1 MKDRTH
7 DDTIG
12 QPPERIKLGSLLAS
26 IARETGGLTDEEAE
40 HFSRLR
46 DKAPA
51 EPMRF
56 ECQGGGRDVSGK
68 FLPLVD
74 NPTKVSTAMCATVFE
89 ELDSALVLMH
99 SVRGEFN
106 PLQRQLI
113 GRFIAA
119 CKVFGRDMLTADGNH
134 DALREMFGFSATC
147 QPSNVPDPLATGQ
160 ALIDEVCTGVCA
172 DLERIGTA
180 VQGELLEGVIDVM
193 ADVRSAQE
201 PESPESE
208 ALDAMA
214 SSVRHLAH
222 QVAAL
227 FETQP
232 YALRRH
238 QLAYQADIE
247 ATDGDPEATP
257 RVTVEEFM
265 QSAKPPVRPPTLRE
279 RLGPYI
285 PQLTQLRDQG
295 YTYAQCAQFLHENG
309 IKTYPA
315 AISSVLWEVRR

>member
-46 DKAPA
+46 DKTPA

-160 ALIDEVCTGVCA
+160 ALIDE
-172 DLERIGTA
+172 
-180 VQGELLEGVIDVM
+180 
-193 ADVRSAQE
+193 
-201 PESPESE
+201 
-208 ALDAMA
+208 
-214 SSVRHLAH
+214 
-222 QVAAL
+222 
-227 FETQP
+227 
-232 YALRRH
+232 
-238 QLAYQADIE
+238 LAYQADIE